1 MKNTINYYYNL
12 IPSNIHQI
20 DDTYQLNINN
30 TLYIFSPYYGN
41 INNLNYIY
49 NYLISLNIY
58 CHEIIY
64 NKQNSIITPLNEKN
78 YILLKV
84 YYNDPTKINIQNILS
99 YNILIKT
106 DKICNWYELWCQKL
120 DYYEYQLR
128 EFGKKYPIIRDSFS
142 YYNGLCETAISL
154 LNNIDFKKIPLYLN
168 HQRITKN
175 MNLVDFY
182 NPLNLVMD
190 IKIRDI
196 CEYFK
201 IKFFDDE
208 NILEE
213 VNNYLYT
220 SKLNYNEIF
229 LFFIRLLYPSYY
241 FDTYDN
247 IIQGKY
253 KEDKLNKYIEK
264 IPNYELFLKKIYF
277 IINNNFYQL
286 PEIEWIIKM

>member
-12 IPSNIHQI
+12 IPNNIHQI
-20 DDTYQLNINN
+20 DDIYNLYINDK
-30 TLYIFSPYYGN
+30 LYIFMPYYGN
-41 INNLNYIY
+41 INNLNTIY
-49 NYLISLNIY
+49 NYLISMNIY

-64 NKQNSIITPLNEKN
+64 NKQNSIITFINEKP

-84 YYNDPTKINIQNILS
+84 YYNDLTQINIQNILS
-99 YNILIKT
+99 YNLLIET
-106 DKICNWYELWCQKL
+106 DKSCNWYNLWCQKL
-120 DYYEYQLR
+120 DYYEYQLS
-128 EFGKKYPIIRDSFS
+128 EFGKKYPLIRDSFS

-154 LNNIDFKKIPLYLN
+154 LNNLDLKKSPLYIN

-190 IKIRDI
+190 IRIRDI

-201 IKFFDDE
+201 IKFFENE
-208 NILEE
+208 NIIEE

-220 SKLNYNEIF
+220 SKLNYTEMA

-247 IIQGKY
+247 IIQGKI
-253 KEDKLNKYIEK
+253 KEDKINKYIEK
-264 IPNYELFLKKIYF
+264 IPNYEQFLKKIYF